1 MIQFLRRNAPGILL
15 VLVLGALAWFLAP
28 LISFANSVIVGLL
41 LGLIVGNVYKIGS
54 SLETGVQTSSGKG
67 LELSILFLS
76 FSINYRNIG
85 ALGIGSFLIIV
96 VVVFSTLILTS
107 YLAKKMNCPGNSGLL
122 IGFGT
127 AICGSS
133 AIAAL
138 SPQLKG
144 SKEDTGMAIA
154 VVNLLGSGMMLLFP
168 LILPLFAL
176 SQAEQGIILGGSLHA
191 VGNVAGAGYAM
202 GPEIGEAA
210 ITIKLARIALLSPAL
225 IFMHLLLRDKTP
237 GTPAVAFRLPWY
249 LIAFILITIVNS
261 LVPFPEPFIR
271 GMKITGEVLLTLAM
285 VAIGL
290 KVRILSLLKSGKRG
304 LAFGVVIFVLMT
316 LLLVGLMELIL

>member
-1 MIQFLRRNAPGILL
+1 MIQTLKRNAPGILL
-15 VLVLGALAWFLAP
+15 VLVLGTVAWFLAP

-41 LGLIVGNVYKIGS
+41 LGLIVGNIFTIGS
-54 SLETGVQTSSGKG
+54 SLEPGVQISSGKG
-67 LELSILFLS
+67 LELSIVFLS
-76 FSINYRNIG
+76 FSINYRHIG
-85 ALGIGSFLIIV
+85 ALGIGSFLIIALV
-96 VVVFSTLILTS
+96 VVLTLTLTL
-107 YLAKKMNCPGNSGLL
+107 YLAKKMDCPGKSGLL

-138 SPQLKG
+138 SPQLKA
-144 SKEDTGMAIA
+144 SKEDTGTAIA

-168 LILPLFAL
+168 LVLPFFSF

-191 VGNVAGAGYAM
+191 VGNVAGAAYAM

-225 IFMHLLLRDKTP
+225 IFMHFLLRDKTP
-237 GTPAVAFRLPWY
+237 GTPTVAFRLPWY

-261 LVPFPEPFIR
+261 IIQFPESFIHA
-271 GMKITGEVLLTLAM
+271 MKITGEVLLTLAM

-304 LAFGVVIFVLMT
+304 IAFGLVIFVVMT
-316 LLLVGLMELIL
+316 GILVGLMGLVL

>member
-1 MIQFLRRNAPGILL
+1 MIEFLRRNAPGMLL

-28 LISFANSVIVGLL
+28 YISFANSVIVGLL
-41 LGLIVGNVYKIGS
+41 LGLIVGNTYKIGS
-54 SLETGVQTSSGKG
+54 SLETGVQISSGKG

-96 VVVFSTLILTS
+96 LVVFSTLILTR
-107 YLAKKMNCPGNSGLL
+107 YLSKKMNCPGNSGLL

-176 SQAEQGIILGGSLHA
+176 SQAEMGIILGGSLHA

-225 IFMHLLLRDKTP
+225 IFMHFLLRDKTP

-249 LIAFILITIVNS
+249 LVAFIVITIVNS
-261 LVPFPEPFIR
+261 LVDFPASFIN

-304 LAFGVVIFVLMT
+304 IAFGVVIFVVMT
-316 LLLVGLMELIL
+316 GILLGLMGVLL